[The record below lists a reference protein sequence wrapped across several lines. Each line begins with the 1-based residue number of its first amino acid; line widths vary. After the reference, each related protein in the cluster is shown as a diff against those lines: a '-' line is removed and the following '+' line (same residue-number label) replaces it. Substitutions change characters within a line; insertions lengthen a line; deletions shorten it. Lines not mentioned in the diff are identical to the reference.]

1 MKLKNEQPRGELDG
15 FLDSGGRLTGEL
27 HFKDTFRVDG
37 RINGKVVSEG
47 DLFIGESGEIE
58 GEVQVRRLFVAG
70 KLRGTILQAQRVE
83 IAATGKVLGDLRTET
98 LVIDD
103 GAIFEGQCS
112 MERKG
117 ERAEVAKLVPDP
129 SKSAASET
137 K

>member
-37 RINGKVVSEG
+37 RINGKVLSEG
-47 DLFIGESGEIE
+47 DLFIGETGEIE

-83 IAATGKVLGDLRTET
+83 IAATGKVLGDVRTET
-98 LVIDD
+98 LVIAD
-103 GAIFEGQCS
+103 GAVFEGQCA

-117 ERAEVAKLVPDP
+117 EGAEVAKLVPEP
-129 SKSAASET
+129 SSAANKS
-137 K
+137 